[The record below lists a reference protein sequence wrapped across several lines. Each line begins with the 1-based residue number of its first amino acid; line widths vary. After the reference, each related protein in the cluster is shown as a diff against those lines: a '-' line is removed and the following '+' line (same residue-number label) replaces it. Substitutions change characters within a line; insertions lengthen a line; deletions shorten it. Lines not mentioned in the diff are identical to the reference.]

1 MVTPSVRLNPAESKT
16 QFGGKM
22 KSKHLVFLALT
33 AFLLPACASYVKP
46 VGENVCTK
54 CVGLIKDGQTTKS
67 GVLQQEDFYTHI
79 KTFKSNNNTILIFS
93 FRGGE
98 TWWDKIPRL
107 YNLVLV
113 FDQND
118 ILQKHSL
125 VQVQ

>member
-1 MVTPSVRLNPAESKT
+1 
-16 QFGGKM
+16 M
-22 KSKHLVFLALT
+22 KSKHIIILVISAFVLAS
-33 AFLLPACASYVKP
+33 CASYVKP
-46 VGENVCTK
+46 VDEDVCMK

-67 GVLQQEDFYTHI
+67 EVLQQEDFYTHI

-98 TWWDKIPRL
+98 TWWDKIPKL